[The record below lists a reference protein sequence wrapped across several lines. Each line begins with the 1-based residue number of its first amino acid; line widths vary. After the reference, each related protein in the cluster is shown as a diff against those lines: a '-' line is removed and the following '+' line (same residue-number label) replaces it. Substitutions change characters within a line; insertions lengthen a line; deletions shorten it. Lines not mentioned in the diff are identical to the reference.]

1 VLSPGPGRPEDFGIS
16 KTLDVAHDLRLP
28 TFGVCLG
35 LQGMAE
41 YCGARLALMPVP
53 QHGKSATVR
62 VHGGKLFDALP
73 EQFKVG
79 RYHSI
84 HVPRDTMPDA
94 LSVTAET
101 EDGIVMAI
109 EHRALPWA
117 GVQFHPESIMTL
129 DDGTGQRIIDT
140 VMRVLAR

>member
-1 VLSPGPGRPEDFGIS
+1 MARTFDAARSLNLAV
-16 KTLDVAHDLRLP
+16 
-28 TFGVCLG
+28 FGVCLG

-41 YCGARLALMPVP
+41 YFGAKLALMPVP

-62 VHGGKLFDALP
+62 VEGGRLFESLP
-73 EQFKVG
+73 ARIKVG

-84 HVPRDTMPDA
+84 HVPRATIPDD
-94 LSVTAET
+94 LTITAET
-101 EDGIVMAI
+101 EDGVVMAF
-109 EHRALPWA
+109 EHRSLPWA

-129 DDGTGQRIIDT
+129 DDGAGQSIIDA